1 MQALCQRLQAEA
13 MAGSAAA
20 IEEVKR
26 ASHHRSDIG
35 TMGTAFLTANLPLP
49 QQAQRGTSAS
59 LSGLTARQAPRNG
72 SAYQRKDWLQRLQQQ
87 AAARFPHRNL
97 ESRRVP
103 TEDQRPH
110 TTPGPRSRN
119 AQHVQA
125 GMKKKK

>member
-26 ASHHRSDIG
+26 ASHHRSG
-35 TMGTAFLTANLPLP
+35 TANLPLP

-59 LSGLTARQAPRNG
+59 LSGLTARQAQRNG